1 MDNNKNIIETRDE
14 KIYKLLDLFKKLP
27 ENLQNQMIE
36 EIISTV
42 QEYENTIQ

>member
-1 MDNNKNIIETRDE
+1 MNDKNTNAETIND
-14 KIYKLLDLFKKLP
+14 KLYTLLNIFKELP
-27 ENLQNQMIE
+27 EPLQNQLLK